1 MRATLWLMTAM
12 LGLLLLGCAAKDTR
26 PTAEVRQVLAPTG
39 KLRVGLYLGSPLS
52 ITRDPASGETNGV
65 GFELGKEFARWLGV
79 PFEPV
84 VYPGNGEV
92 LEALKSGIV
101 DVAFT
106 NATAARAK
114 DLDFTQPYL
123 EMEAGF
129 LVPHGSS
136 ITTFADVD
144 RPGVRVVVTEG
155 STSAATLPRLLKNAS
170 VVRAP
175 TINSGVELLSLGKVD
190 VFATNKTILFEMSD
204 KLPGSRVLDG
214 RYGVEQIALGIPKG
228 RELGM
233 AYARRF
239 VAAATSGGLVKSAAQ
254 RARLRGGTVKADSL

>member
-26 PTAEVRQVLAPTG
+26 PTAEVRLVLAPTG

-204 KLPGSRVLDG
+204 KLLGSRVLDG

-239 VAAATSGGLVKSAAQ
+239 VAAATSGGLVKSAGQ